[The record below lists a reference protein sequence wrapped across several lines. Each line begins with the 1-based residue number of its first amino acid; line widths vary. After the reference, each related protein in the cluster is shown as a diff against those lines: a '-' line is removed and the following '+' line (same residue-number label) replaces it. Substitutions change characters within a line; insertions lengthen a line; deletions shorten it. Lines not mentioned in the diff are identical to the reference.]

1 MGVLGRKSC
10 FGPLTPITLAALPL
24 TPPFFVQPPLPPFPY
39 PLGRPPSHLLLSQ
52 ALAAT
57 HQTLA
62 APPSPPPMVPFVAAR
77 ISVAW
82 CKSSTVFGGGRKGGR
97 KGGEPKV
104 IFVFISC
111 SFYAAIQL
119 FRCCVC
125 DLVEGLSRILRGWT
139 NSSRISDFWAFFVEN

>member
-1 MGVLGRKSC
+1 VGVLGRESC

-24 TPPFFVQPPLPPFPY
+24 TPLLCAATPPIPY
-39 PLGRPPSHLLLSQ
+39 SLGRRPPSHLLLSQ

-62 APPSPPPMVPFVAAR
+62 APSSPPPKVPFVAAR

-104 IFVFISC
+104 IFVFINC
-111 SFYAAIQL
+111 LDVACAI
-119 FRCCVC
+119 
-125 DLVEGLSRILRGWT
+125 W
-139 NSSRISDFWAFFVEN
+139 

>member
-1 MGVLGRKSC
+1 VGVLGRESC

-24 TPPFFVQPPLPPFPY
+24 TPPYLCSRPPIPLPSWPP
-39 PLGRPPSHLLLSQ
+39 PPSHLLLSQ

-62 APPSPPPMVPFVAAR
+62 APHLLLPRCHSLLLGSPSRGANLQRFPVE
-77 ISVAW
+77 
-82 CKSSTVFGGGRKGGR
+82 GGREEE

-111 SFYAAIQL
+111 SFCAAIQL

-139 NSSRISDFWAFFVEN
+139 NSSRISDFWAFLVQN

>member
-10 FGPLTPITLAALPL
+10 FGPLTPITLAAPHSPTLLAAP
-24 TPPFFVQPPLPPFPY
+24 
-39 PLGRPPSHLLLSQ
+39 PPSHLLLSQ